1 LPDIYIG
8 RITMSNIVFYKD
20 PVDTFECDIK
30 VDGASA
36 SNTKARLVLEFQNK
50 SLLFNGS
57 IHNGRV
63 SVKIPKL
70 SEIDEHT
77 GNTTLEIIA
86 DQTFFEAWKSNF
98 ELKNKKNVTV
108 NEIKINNWI
117 NQPRIFNSNRRI

>member
-1 LPDIYIG
+1 
-8 RITMSNIVFYKD
+8 MSNIVFYKD